1 MDSRAYKKT
10 KKQKLALQEKLKQ
23 CLFKLDSLPAV
34 FFATLEEQR
43 IRLRQQ
49 TDRLAEQLSRLAPAT
64 VTDNILAQ
72 LSRKV
77 RELNEKFRLNSDQR
91 VVAEERRAEE
101 LKRHQLHQ
109 HIDEVNGQL
118 AQVTRTESRLLMF
131 IEERYMRPNMDR
143 KALVDAVRITSRNG
157 FCRALLDF
165 RPYYD
170 NYRDDHVV
178 LRALTYAAGIIVPHA
193 DRIDVYLLPRLD
205 RQPEEW
211 DHIALFLR
219 DREKRIEQRFG
230 TRVRFFVGRS
240 FAQILHAVN
249 RAHGSNNGLSE

>member
-1 MDSRAYKKT
+1 MY
-10 KKQKLALQEKLKQ
+10 
-23 CLFKLDSLPAV
+23 
-34 FFATLEEQR
+34 
-43 IRLRQQ
+43 
-49 TDRLAEQLSRLAPAT
+49 QL
-64 VTDNILAQ
+64 
-72 LSRKV
+72 
-77 RELNEKFRLNSDQR
+77 LNL
-91 VVAEERRAEE
+91 
-101 LKRHQLHQ
+101 
-109 HIDEVNGQL
+109 
-118 AQVTRTESRLLMF
+118 
-131 IEERYMRPNMDR
+131 DR

-157 FCRALLDF
+157 FCRALQEF

-178 LRALTYAAGIIVPHA
+178 LRALTHAAGIIVPHK
-193 DRIDVYLLPRLD
+193 DRIDVYSLPRLD

-211 DHIALFLR
+211 DRIALFLR